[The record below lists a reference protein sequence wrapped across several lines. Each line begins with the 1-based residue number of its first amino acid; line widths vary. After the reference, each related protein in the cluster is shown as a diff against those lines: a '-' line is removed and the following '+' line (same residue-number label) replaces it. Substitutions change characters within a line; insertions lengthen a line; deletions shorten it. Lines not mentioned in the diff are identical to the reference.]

1 MKRQPFRLGSVLRY
15 YGLQKQRSEIELHRA
30 SMLLREV
37 EAEIAALTAEIAAVA
52 NLLQG
57 DSTAKL
63 TTSGWL
69 ACYQRAKSLDANR
82 LAAQV
87 RRQKQAEAVIQ
98 LAKQRKR
105 WAQAEETVLS
115 LRRSVDENNKMEAA
129 KAQQVLSDETAL
141 RRWPEQERE

>member
-30 SMLLREV
+30 SMLLHEV
-37 EAEIAALTAEIAAVA
+37 EAEIEALTAEIAAVA

-63 TTSGWL
+63 TTSGLL